1 MEVNGKQ
8 LKVTV
13 SSFSET
19 MELMKVLSD
28 SMKEGGITFSL
39 SGFKFEG
46 DIEIGDIGPVVEAAL
61 SVATSSE
68 VREALFK
75 CAKRA
80 LIGDNKVDKDFFEN
94 PDNRQYY
101 FPVMIEIARV
111 NLAPFFG
118 ILNSWSASLSGLK
131 DLFQKSESQQA

>member
-1 MEVNGKQ
+1 MTVNGKE

-13 SSFSET
+13 SSFSDT
-19 MELMKVLSD
+19 MQLMKVLSD
-28 SMKEGGITFSL
+28 SMKEGGIKFSMT
-39 SGFKFEG
+39 GFKFEG
-46 DIEIGDIGPVVEAAL
+46 DIEVGDIGPVIEAAL

-68 VREALFK
+68 VRDSLFN

-80 LIGDNKVDKDFFEN
+80 LIGDEKVNLDFFEREE
-94 PDNRQYY
+94 NRQFY

-131 DLFQKSESQQA
+131 DLFQKQS